1 MMSRDRKTRPA
12 MTNGWL
18 ADNIASNLR
27 NNAGLSSSEAA
38 PPTPPSFF
46 PLGALA
52 SRRQVVATRQ
62 ADETSALP
70 ELQINP
76 GL

>member
-18 ADNIASNLR
+18 ADDIASNLR

-38 PPTPPSFF
+38 PQ
-46 PLGALA
+46 A
-52 SRRQVVATRQ
+52 SRAQ
-62 ADETSALP
+62 L
-70 ELQINP
+70 NF
-76 GL
+76 

>member
-18 ADNIASNLR
+18 ADDIASNLR

-38 PPTPPSFF
+38 PPAPWAQLNF
-46 PLGALA
+46 
-52 SRRQVVATRQ
+52 
-62 ADETSALP
+62 
-70 ELQINP
+70 
-76 GL
+76 